1 MIEFRCGNCNQ
12 KIVTKDALSG
22 KRVRCPKC
30 SDICTVPDTSTKI
43 KFHCKGCGQKIS
55 VPKVHAGK
63 EAKCPRCKS
72 AVVVPQVVPQK
83 LTDKQPVESSSQ
95 KPDIDSLMFDEA
107 PPEDAPPQ
115 SFGLEEQARQER
127 ELLHALSPTMSVQ
140 KEQLLAHRK
149 FVWPIDIFLY
159 PSNKAGLTML
169 GVFIGLPLLM
179 KLITA
184 FMNLMTI
191 VFAPFFIFAVLFLC
205 ISIIVNITV
214 ALYLY
219 WYLALCVRD
228 SAEGNV
234 RAPDVLSNSPG
245 PGEMLGQVIKLVG
258 CYTFFCLLIYFY
270 ISYARGV
277 DISFWRFMYHMVFF
291 ISLDVLGPVL
301 NDKVFWLLMFF
312 VVFLFPMTLLAVV
325 MFDSIRAFNPFLIIS
340 SIFSSFLPYCAL
352 LVFFCGICIPIAM
365 TKVFVTR
372 TMIWPRLQILPYIVK
387 LVNIYLLMVG
397 AHILG
402 AFYYRYQDK
411 LNWEV

>member
-22 KRVRCPKC
+22 KRVKCPKC
-30 SDICTVPDTSTKI
+30 SDICTVPDTLNKI
-43 KFHCKGCGQKIS
+43 KFQCKSCDQKIS
-55 VPKVHAGK
+55 VPEVHAGK

-72 AVVVPQVVPQK
+72 TVVVPQVVPQQ
-83 LTDKQPVESSSQ
+83 LADRETIQSSSQ
-95 KPDIDSLMFDEA
+95 KSDINSLMFDV
-107 PPEDAPPQ
+107 PPAEDAPAQ
-115 SFGLEEQARQER
+115 SFEQQER
-127 ELLHALSPTMSVQ
+127 ELFNALSPTMGVQ
-140 KEQLLAHRK
+140 EEQLPAQRK
-149 FVWPIDIFLY
+149 LVWPIDIFLY
-159 PSNKAGLTML
+159 PLNKAGLMML

-179 KLITA
+179 KLVTGL
-184 FMNLMTI
+184 MNLMAML
-191 VFAPFFIFAVLFLC
+191 FAPFIIFAVLFLC

-219 WYLALCVRD
+219 WYLAFCVRD

-234 RAPDVLSNSPG
+234 RAPDVLANTPG

-270 ISYARGV
+270 ISRARGV
-277 DISFWRFMYHMVFF
+277 DIGFWRFMFHMVFF
-291 ISLDVLGPVL
+291 ISFDVLGPVL

-312 VVFLFPMTLLAVV
+312 VVFLFPMMLLAVV

-365 TKVFVTR
+365 MKMFVTR
-372 TMIWPRLQILPYIVK
+372 MMIWPGLQILPYIVK
-387 LVNIYLLMVG
+387 LVNIYFLMVG

-402 AFYYRYQDK
+402 AFYCRYQDK

>member
-12 KIVTKDALSG
+12 KIVAKAILSG
-22 KRVRCPKC
+22 KRVKCPKC
-30 SDICTVPDTSTKI
+30 DDICVVPDTSNKI
-43 KFHCKGCGQKIS
+43 KFHCKSCGQKIS
-55 VPKVHAGK
+55 VQEIHASKKG
-63 EAKCPRCKS
+63 KCPNCKS
-72 AVVVPQVVPQK
+72 IVVIPQVVHQQ
-83 LTDKQPVESSSQ
+83 LMDRQTVESSSQ
-95 KPDIDSLMFDEA
+95 KTDIDSLMFEE
-107 PPEDAPPQ
+107 PPSEPVPPQ
-115 SFGLEEQARQER
+115 SFELEERARQER
-127 ELLHALSPTMSVQ
+127 ELLHALSPTMGVQ
-140 KEQLLAHRK
+140 KEQLLAQRK
-149 FVWPIDIFLY
+149 FPWPIDIFLY
-159 PSNKAGLTML
+159 PLNKAGLMML

-179 KLITA
+179 KLLTG

-205 ISIIVNITV
+205 ISIIVNVTV

-234 RAPDVLSNSPG
+234 RAPDVLVNTPG

-270 ISYARGV
+270 ISRARGV
-277 DISFWRFMYHMVFF
+277 DIGFWRFMYHMVFF
-291 ISLDVLGPVL
+291 ISLDLLGPVL
-301 NDKVFWLLMFF
+301 NDRVFWLLMFF

-372 TMIWPRLQILPYIVK
+372 TMIWPRFQILPYVAK
-387 LVNIYLLMVG
+387 LVNIYLLMIG
-397 AHILG
+397 AHLIG
-402 AFYYRYQDK
+402 RFYWRYQER
-411 LNWEV
+411 LYWEV

>member
-30 SDICTVPDTSTKI
+30 SDICTVPDTSTEI
-43 KFHCKGCGQKIS
+43 KFRCKSCGQKIS
-55 VPKVHAGK
+55 VLKVHSGK
-63 EAKCPRCKS
+63 KGKCPHCKK
-72 AVVVPQVVPQK
+72 VVVIPQVTPPQ
-83 LTDKQPVESSSQ
+83 LADRQAVQSSSQ
-95 KPDIDSLMFDEA
+95 KPDIDSLMFDA
-107 PPEDAPPQ
+107 PPAEPAPTQ
-115 SFGLEEQARQER
+115 SFEQQER
-127 ELLHALSPTMSVQ
+127 ELLNALSPTMGVQ
-140 KEQLLAHRK
+140 EEQLPAQRK
-149 FVWPIDIFLY
+149 LVWPIDIFLY

-179 KLITA
+179 KLVTK
-184 FMNLMTI
+184 FMNLMTRAFYPFI
-191 VFAPFFIFAVLFLC
+191 VLEVLFVC
-205 ISIIVNITV
+205 ISIIMNITV

-219 WYLALCVRD
+219 WYLAFCVRD

-234 RAPDVLSNSPG
+234 RAPDVLVNTPG
-245 PGEMLGQVIKLVG
+245 LGEMLGQVIKLVG

-270 ISYARGV
+270 ITRAREV
-277 DISFWRFMYHMVFF
+277 DIGFWRFMFHMVFF

-301 NDKVFWLLMFF
+301 NDRVFWLLMFF

-325 MFDSIRAFNPFLIIS
+325 MFDSIRAFNPFLIIG

-365 TKVFVTR
+365 MKMFVTKM
-372 TMIWPRLQILPYIVK
+372 MIWPGLQILPYIVK
-387 LVNIYLLMVG
+387 LVNIYFLMVG

-402 AFYYRYQDK
+402 AFYCRYQER